1 MKAFLELART
11 FNATSSFNMFWN
23 TKVLSNESK
32 FNGVY
37 SRNNLA
43 KIKDEPYVIN
53 LDSLNQK
60 ELIG

>member
-1 MKAFLELART
+1 MKAYLELSRT
-11 FNATSSFNMFWN
+11 FNATSSLNMFWN

-43 KIKDEPYVIN
+43 EIKD
-53 LDSLNQK
+53 
-60 ELIG
+60 GGHMW

>member
-1 MKAFLELART
+1 MKAYLELART